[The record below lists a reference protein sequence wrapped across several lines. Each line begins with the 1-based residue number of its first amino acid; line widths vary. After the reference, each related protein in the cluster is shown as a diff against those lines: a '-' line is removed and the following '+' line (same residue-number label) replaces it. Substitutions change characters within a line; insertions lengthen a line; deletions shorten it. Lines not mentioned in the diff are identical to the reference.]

1 MGFGSEGTHVD
12 DDQAPILDVEL
23 IVADLNGPG
32 AVGVTTKE
40 GQRFLVVDKT
50 FPKND
55 PRARARAFRAYLMQA
70 IPKAM
75 A

>member
-1 MGFGSEGTHVD
+1 
-12 DDQAPILDVEL
+12 LDVEL
-23 IVADLNGPG
+23 IVADLSGPG
-32 AVGVTTKE
+32 AVGITTEE

-50 FPKND
+50 FPRND

-70 IPKAM
+70 IPGGM

>member
-12 DDQAPILDVEL
+12 DDQAPALDVEL

-32 AVGVTTKE
+32 AVGVTTEE

-50 FPKND
+50 FPAND

-70 IPKAM
+70 IPKA
-75 A
+75 AA